1 MHLLITRALIAAVS
15 LFLLVQIGAGQTKP
29 KPVAQSAASPA
40 DQQAVTSSP
49 AFAEVLL
56 RKTELQAELES
67 LLTEYTEDYPKVK
80 ESRYELSVLQK
91 EADRLM
97 AVKDASKLTLAV
109 GKLIVRKCELET
121 ELWSLL
127 NQYKEGHPDVKRAHK
142 KVDIFEQA
150 IRQILG

>member
-1 MHLLITRALIAAVS
+1 MHLLITRALIAAAS
-15 LFLLVQIGAGQTKP
+15 LFLFVQIGASQTKQ
-29 KPVAQSAASPA
+29 KPTGQSATSAA
-40 DQQAVTSSP
+40 DQQAVLSSP

-56 RKTELQAELES
+56 RKTELQADLES

-80 ESRYELSVLQK
+80 ESRYELSMLQK
-91 EADRLM
+91 ESDRLM
-97 AVKDASKLTLAV
+97 GVKETSKLTLAL

-127 NQYKEGHPDVKRAHK
+127 NQYKEGHPDVKRAQK